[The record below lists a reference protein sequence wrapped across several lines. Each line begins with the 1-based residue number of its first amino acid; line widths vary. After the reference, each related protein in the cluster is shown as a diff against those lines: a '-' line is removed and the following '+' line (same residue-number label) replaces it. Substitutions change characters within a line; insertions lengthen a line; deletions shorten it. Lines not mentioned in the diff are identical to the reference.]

1 MKKKIN
7 IRFLPAPVP
16 KEYAKDKLL
25 LKDIP
30 DSIDEEY
37 FVMFVENRLGMDDG
51 EDFTVDFRN
60 KYAVLLFTQPYSDE
74 GI

>member
-7 IRFLPAPVP
+7 VRFLPVPVP

-25 LKDIP
+25 VKDIP
-30 DSIDEEY
+30 DSIDEE
-37 FVMFVENRLGMDDG
+37 FFAMFVENRLGMDDG

-60 KYAVLLFTQPYSDE
+60 NCAVLLFTQPYSDE